1 MRMFGWFKGTASQRV
16 LRIIV
21 MLTVVVYLAFFLIGY
36 NHPYAEDPDFIEPR
50 LTSVLIFFA
59 LLVVVL
65 AVAVTAW
72 AMLSDFRKRASLAKA
87 DRRLPTSRLVAVIVA
102 LIVVMMLV
110 SYWVGS
116 TAAITVNGKD
126 YADTTKLRLA
136 DMFVFTSLALMAIA
150 AVAAAVST
158 IRSQFRKKR

>member
-1 MRMFGWFKGTASQRV
+1 MFGWFKGTASQRV

-36 NHPYAEDPDFIEPR
+36 NHPYADDPDFIEPR

>member
-1 MRMFGWFKGTASQRV
+1 MFGWFKGTASQRV

-21 MLTVVVYLAFFLIGY
+21 ILTVVVYLAFFLIGY
-36 NHPYAEDPDFIEPR
+36 NHPYADDPDFIEPR

-87 DRRLPTSRLVAVIVA
+87 DRRLPTSRLVAIIVA
-102 LIVVMMLV
+102 LIIAMMLV

>member
-1 MRMFGWFKGTASQRV
+1 MFGWFKGTASQRV

-87 DRRLPTSRLVAVIVA
+87 DRRLPTSRLVAIIVA
-102 LIVVMMLV
+102 LIIAMMLV

>member
-87 DRRLPTSRLVAVIVA
+87 DRRLPTSRLVAIIVA
-102 LIVVMMLV
+102 LIIAMMLV

-150 AVAAAVST
+150 AVST

>member
-1 MRMFGWFKGTASQRV
+1 MRMLGWFKGTASQRV

-36 NHPYAEDPDFIEPR
+36 NHPYADDPDFIEPR

-102 LIVVMMLV
+102 LIIAMMLV

-158 IRSQFRKKR
+158 IRSQFRRKR

>member
-1 MRMFGWFKGTASQRV
+1 MFGWFKGTASQRV

-36 NHPYAEDPDFIEPR
+36 NHPYADDPDFIEPR

-102 LIVVMMLV
+102 LIIVMMLV

>member
-36 NHPYAEDPDFIEPR
+36 NHPYADDPDFIEPR

>member
-1 MRMFGWFKGTASQRV
+1 MFGWFKGTASQRV

-36 NHPYAEDPDFIEPR
+36 NHPYADDPDFIEPR

-87 DRRLPTSRLVAVIVA
+87 DRRLPTSRLVAIIVA
-102 LIVVMMLV
+102 LIIAMMLV

>member
-1 MRMFGWFKGTASQRV
+1 MFGWFKGTASQRV

-87 DRRLPTSRLVAVIVA
+87 DRRLPTSRHVAIIVA
-102 LIVVMMLV
+102 LIIAMMLV

-158 IRSQFRKKR
+158 IRSQFRRKR

>member
-87 DRRLPTSRLVAVIVA
+87 DRRLPTSRLVAIIVA
-102 LIVVMMLV
+102 LIIAMMLV

>member
-1 MRMFGWFKGTASQRV
+1 MFGWFKGTASQRV

-87 DRRLPTSRLVAVIVA
+87 DRRLPTSRLVAIIVA
-102 LIVVMMLV
+102 LIIAMMLV

-158 IRSQFRKKR
+158 IRSQFRRKR

>member
-87 DRRLPTSRLVAVIVA
+87 DRRLPTSRLVAIIVA
-102 LIVVMMLV
+102 LIIAMMMV

-158 IRSQFRKKR
+158 IRSQFRRKR

>member
-1 MRMFGWFKGTASQRV
+1 MLGWFKGTASQRV

-36 NHPYAEDPDFIEPR
+36 NHPYADDPDFIEPR

-102 LIVVMMLV
+102 LIIAMMLV

-158 IRSQFRKKR
+158 IRSQFRRKR

>member
-1 MRMFGWFKGTASQRV
+1 MFGWFKGTASQRV

-36 NHPYAEDPDFIEPR
+36 NHPYADDPDFIEPR

-87 DRRLPTSRLVAVIVA
+87 DRRLPTSRLVAIIVA
-102 LIVVMMLV
+102 LIIAMMLV

-126 YADTTKLRLA
+126 YADTTKLRFA

>member
-1 MRMFGWFKGTASQRV
+1 MFGWFKGTPSQRV

-87 DRRLPTSRLVAVIVA
+87 DRRLPTSRLVAIIVA
-102 LIVVMMLV
+102 LIIAMMLV

-158 IRSQFRKKR
+158 IRSQFRRKR